1 MDWGSREEIA
11 YATSLS
17 FNFFRENEEGGVK
30 KPTNFLPQPSVATR
44 ILISATYLKLSFQH

>member
-17 FNFFRENEEGGVK
+17 FNFFRENEEGGGQK
-30 KPTNFLPQPSVATR
+30 AHKFSTSTLCGHKNTD
-44 ILISATYLKLSFQH
+44 